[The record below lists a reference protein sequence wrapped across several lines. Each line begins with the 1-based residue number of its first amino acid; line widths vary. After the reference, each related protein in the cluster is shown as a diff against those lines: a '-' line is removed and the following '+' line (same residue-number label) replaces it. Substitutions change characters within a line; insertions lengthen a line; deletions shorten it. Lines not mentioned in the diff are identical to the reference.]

1 MKRIGMGLI
10 GPGFV
15 GAHHIDAVRRLGF
28 VDVVAVAASSAASA
42 RRKADALLVPKA
54 YDSFEA
60 LIDDPDVHVVH
71 NTTPNY
77 LHVPVI
83 LAALERGKHVISDKP
98 LATTA
103 ADARRLRDA
112 ADKAGVVHAVTFNY
126 RGNPLVQHAREMIAG
141 GDLGRLHFVH
151 GAYLQDWLLEAT
163 DFSWRLEPD
172 KGGAS
177 SAVGDIGSHWCDLVQ
192 HVTGRRIVEVLA
204 DLTTVI
210 DTRLKPTAS
219 LEAFARSGDATREA
233 VHISSEDLATILL
246 RFDDG
251 AKGSVSV
258 GQVCA
263 GHKNGLWFEVSGRQ
277 ASLRWEQERQ
287 NELWIGR
294 RDTANG
300 VLAKDPSLLAPA
312 ARRYAHLPGGHQEGW
327 ADAFCNVMRDVYGFI
342 AAGSRPGDPRFPAFA
357 TFEDGYHSACV
368 VDAVLESHR
377 RGAVWVPVSYD
388 AGGPAPGVEVSG
400 RSFQL

>member
-1 MKRIGMGLI
+1 VKRLGMGLV

-28 VDVVAVAASSAASA
+28 VDVVAVAASSVASA
-42 RRKADALLVPKA
+42 RRKADALGVPKA
-54 YDSFEA
+54 YGTFEELVA
-60 LIDDPDVHVVH
+60 DPDIQVVH

-83 LAALERGKHVISDKP
+83 LAALANGKHVISDKP

-103 ADARRLRDA
+103 ADARLLLDA
-112 ADKAGVVHAVTFNY
+112 ANKAGVVHAVTFNY
-126 RGNPLVQHAREMIAG
+126 RGNPLVQQAREMIAAG
-141 GDLGRLHFVH
+141 ELGPVHFIH

-163 DFSWRLEPD
+163 DFSWRLEPE

-210 DTRLKPTAS
+210 DTRLKPSAS
-219 LEAFARSGDATREA
+219 PEAFARSGDVARES
-233 VHISSEDLATILL
+233 VRIHSEDLATVLL

-263 GHKNGLWFEVSGRQ
+263 GHKNGLWFEVNGRQ
-277 ASLRWEQERQ
+277 ASVRWEQERQ
-287 NELWIGR
+287 NELWIGHR
-294 RDTANG
+294 NAANG
-300 VLAKDPSLLAPA
+300 ALAKDPSLLVPG
-312 ARRYAHLPGGHQEGW
+312 ARAYAHLPGGHQEGW
-327 ADAFCNVMRDVYGFI
+327 ADAFCNVIRDVYGAI
-342 AAGSRPGDPRFPAFA
+342 AAGARPDAPRPPAFA
-357 TFEDGYHSACV
+357 TFEDGYHSTCV
-368 VDAVLESHR
+368 VDAILESHR
-377 RGAVWVPVSYD
+377 QGAAWTKVR
-388 AGGPAPGVEVSG
+388 ALTAAEAA
-400 RSFQL
+400 R

>member
-1 MKRIGMGLI
+1 MKRIGMGLV

-28 VDVVAVAASSAASA
+28 VDVVAIAASSEASA
-42 RRKADALLVPKA
+42 RKKADALGVAKA
-54 YDSFEA
+54 YGSYEA
-60 LIDDPDVHVVH
+60 LVADPDVHVVH

-83 LAALERGKHVISDKP
+83 LAALARGKHVISDKP

-103 ADARRLRDA
+103 GDARRLLDA
-112 ADKAGVVHAVTFNY
+112 ASDAGVVHAVTFNY
-126 RGNPLVQHAREMIAG
+126 RGNPLVQQAREMIAG
-141 GDLGRLHFVH
+141 GELGDVHFIH
-151 GAYLQDWLLEAT
+151 GAYLQDWLLEET

-172 KGGAS
+172 KGGES

-192 HVTGRRIVEVLA
+192 HVAGRRIVEVLA

-210 DTRLKPTAS
+210 GTRLKPAAS
-219 LEAFARSGDATREA
+219 TEAFARGGRDGRQA
-233 VHISSEDLATILL
+233 VAIHSEDLASILL
-246 RFDDG
+246 RFEGG

-263 GHKNGLWFEVSGRQ
+263 GHKNGLWFEVNGRR
-277 ASLRWEQERQ
+277 ASVRWLQERQ

-294 RDTANG
+294 RDAANATL
-300 VLAKDPSLLAPA
+300 VKDPALLAPA
-312 ARRYAHLPGGHQEGW
+312 ARAYAHLPGGHQEGW
-327 ADAFCNVMRDVYGFI
+327 ADAFCNVIRDIYTVI
-342 AAGSRPGDPRFPAFA
+342 AAGKRMSDDRPPAFA

-368 VDAVLESHR
+368 VDAILESHR
-377 RGAVWVPVSYD
+377 RGVVWTRVGS
-388 AGGPAPGVEVSG
+388 PAAAQ
-400 RSFQL
+400 R